1 MIVTESFK
9 TTKNGNGKMAR
20 SLELERRHY
29 YRKVSRKKLLHGFNS
44 LVQAMGLLAVG
55 IGIIALGIAFSVIYF
70 LNKDERKNIMMAGPI
85 CLAVGLLGI
94 DLQRL
99 SLFLGFSVFI
109 CAMVW
114 IPIIK
119 TKLKKKLQQQKSQ
132 NRYGI

>member
-1 MIVTESFK
+1 
-9 TTKNGNGKMAR
+9 MAR

-44 LVQAMGLLAVG
+44 LAQAMGLLAVG

-94 DLQRL
+94 DLL
-99 SLFLGFSVFI
+99 SPLLGFSVFI

>member
-1 MIVTESFK
+1 MIVTESVK
-9 TTKNGNGKMAR
+9 TTTKNGNGKMAR

-44 LVQAMGLLAVG
+44 LAQAMGLLAVG

-94 DLQRL
+94 DLL
-99 SLFLGFSVFI
+99 SPLLGFSVFI